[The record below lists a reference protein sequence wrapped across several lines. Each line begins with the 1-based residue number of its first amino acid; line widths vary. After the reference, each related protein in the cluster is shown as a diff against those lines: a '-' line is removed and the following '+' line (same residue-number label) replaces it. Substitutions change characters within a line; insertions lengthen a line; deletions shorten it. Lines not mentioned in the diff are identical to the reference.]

1 MCASRRA
8 TRVRR
13 DNSWRPALFSF
24 IGKRVLHSA
33 VALVGLVVLV
43 FFLARLTGNPADLY
57 LPVETPENLRLEYAE
72 RNGFNDP
79 VLVQFGR
86 FLAGVVTFNFGDSVR
101 YSRPA
106 LGLVLDAFPVTLL
119 LAAVSMLAA
128 MIVSVV
134 TGALAAAR
142 PNGVFDRIASILA
155 LLGAS
160 IPGFWLAIVFVLLFA
175 VQLRWLPTSGM
186 GGPVYWV
193 MPVLVLM
200 IRPAGLIVQVVRGS
214 MISALSSAYV
224 KTARAKG
231 LPASRIIFVH
241 ALRNAMLP
249 VITIA
254 GDQAAGMINGA
265 VVVETIFGFPGVG
278 KLMIDAIT
286 YRDFA
291 VIQATVTVTAVAIF
305 VLNIIIDLGYA
316 LLDPRIQHG

>member
-1 MCASRRA
+1 M
-8 TRVRR
+8 
-13 DNSWRPALFSF
+13 LSF
-24 IGKRVLHSA
+24 VGKRVMHSA
-33 VALVGLVVLV
+33 IALVGLIVLV

-57 LPVETPENLRLEYAE
+57 LPTEAPENVRLEFAE
-72 RNGFNDP
+72 RHGFNDP
-79 VLVQFGR
+79 VLVQFAR
-86 FLAGVVTFNFGDSVR
+86 FIAGVVTFDFGNSLR

-106 LGLVLDAFPVTLL
+106 LDLVLDAFPVTLL
-119 LAAVSMLAA
+119 LAAISMVVA
-128 MIVSVV
+128 MIVAMV

-142 PNGVFDRIASILA
+142 PNGIFDRIASILA

-186 GGPVYWV
+186 GGPAYWI
-193 MPVLVLM
+193 MPILVLM

-214 MISALSSAYV
+214 MISALSSPYV

-231 LPASRIIFVH
+231 IRPTRVIFVH
-241 ALRNAMLP
+241 ALRNALLP

-305 VLNIIIDLGYA
+305 VLNIVIDVGYA
-316 LLDPRIQHG
+316 MLDPRIQNG

>member
-1 MCASRRA
+1 
-8 TRVRR
+8 V
-13 DNSWRPALFSF
+13 LSF
-24 IGKRVLHSA
+24 VGKRVMHSA
-33 VALVGLVVLV
+33 IALVGLIVLV

-57 LPVETPENLRLEYAE
+57 LPTEAPENVRLEFAE
-72 RNGFNDP
+72 RHGFNDP
-79 VLVQFGR
+79 VLVQFAR
-86 FLAGVVTFNFGDSVR
+86 FIAGVVTFDFGNSLR

-106 LGLVLDAFPVTLL
+106 LDLVLDAFPVTLL
-119 LAAVSMLAA
+119 LAAISMVVA
-128 MIVSVV
+128 MIVAMV

-142 PNGVFDRIASILA
+142 PNGIFDRIASILA

-186 GGPVYWV
+186 GGPAYWI
-193 MPVLVLM
+193 MPILVLM

-214 MISALSSAYV
+214 MISALSSPYV

-231 LPASRIIFVH
+231 IRPTRVIFVH
-241 ALRNAMLP
+241 ALRNALLP

-305 VLNIIIDLGYA
+305 VLNIVIDVGYA
-316 LLDPRIQHG
+316 MLDPRIQNG